1 MSSKPSPSRVVCVQC
16 ERSEAGCG
24 CEKYCVF
31 CQSELAV
38 RLCTDGLFYC
48 DACRNACDY
57 KPVD

>member
-1 MSSKPSPSRVVCVQC
+1 M
-16 ERSEAGCG
+16 
-24 CEKYCVF
+24 F
-31 CQSELAV
+31 CQSELGV

>member
-1 MSSKPSPSRVVCVQC
+1 M
-16 ERSEAGCG
+16 
-24 CEKYCVF
+24 F

-57 KPVD
+57 KTVD